1 VKATKETLSPTRV
14 KLTVEV
20 PFDELKPSVDAAYRK
35 LAREVRVSGFRPG
48 KVPPRILDQRLG
60 RGVVLEEAI
69 NQALPQL
76 YADAVQQEQVEV
88 LSRPDV
94 DITDFSDGA
103 PLVFTAEVDVRPEL
117 TLPEFSS
124 LRVEVDSAEVTDAD
138 VEESLTSMRDRFAV
152 LQPVERPVETGDF
165 VSIDLSAT
173 VDGENVEGAEA
184 TGMSYE
190 VGSGNLIDNLD
201 EAIVGAVDDE
211 SRTFSTTLVAGEH
224 EGRQAEV
231 TVTVRGV
238 KVKEL
243 PELDDDFATTA
254 SEFDT
259 LEELRADVRE
269 RVAAQKLTAQRQQ
282 AQQGVLDALIEQ
294 VEVPVPEALL
304 HEEIDARE
312 HRLEHELEQMKISKE
327 QYLSMLGRSE
337 EEQETD
343 TRTDSERAIRTQ
355 FLMDAIVEAE
365 SISLDQGELM
375 SQIISRAQRAGMS
388 PEVYAQQLAQGE
400 ALPLVMAEAQRS
412 KALAFLAQQAT
423 VVDHEDNPVELVRPS
438 VEVEDED
445 GDEDGEPGEAELG
458 GAELGGAELG
468 AAELGAAGAG
478 ETAEAAARDEAD
490 TGATDGEAGSGEP
503 SA

>member
-35 LAREVRVSGFRPG
+35 LAREVRVAGFRPG

-69 NQALPQL
+69 NQALPRI

-103 PLVFTAEVDVRPEL
+103 QLVFTAEVDVRPEL
-117 TLPEFSS
+117 ALPDFSS

-138 VEESLTSMRDRFAV
+138 VEESLTGMRDRFAV
-152 LQPVERPVETGDF
+152 LKPVDRPVETGDY

-190 VGSGNLIDNLD
+190 VGSGGLIENLD
-201 EAIVGAVDDE
+201 EAIVGAADGE
-211 SRTFSTTLVAGEH
+211 SRTFTTTLVAGEY
-224 EGRQAEV
+224 EGKQAEV

-259 LEELRADVRE
+259 LDELRADVRE
-269 RVAAQKLTAQRQQ
+269 RVGETKAADQRQQ
-282 AQQGVLDALIEQ
+282 ARQGVVDALIEQ
-294 VEVPVPEALL
+294 VQVPVPESLL
-304 HEEIDARE
+304 RDEVHARE
-312 HRLEHELEQMKISKE
+312 HRLEHELEQMKIDKE
-327 QYLSMLGRSE
+327 QYLSILGRTA
-337 EEQETD
+337 EEQEAETK
-343 TRTDSERAIRTQ
+343 TEAEKAIRTQ

-365 SISLDQGELM
+365 SIGLDQGELM
-375 SQIISRAQRAGMS
+375 SQIIARAQRAGIS
-388 PEVYAQQLAQGE
+388 PEVYAQQLAQGD
-400 ALPLVMAEAQRS
+400 ALPMIMAETQRA
-412 KALAFLAQQAT
+412 KAVVFLTEQAAI
-423 VVDHEDNPVELVRPS
+423 VDRDGNPVELARTS
-438 VEVEDED
+438 EEEADEI
-445 GDEDGEPGEAELG
+445 EEIV
-458 GAELGGAELG
+458 
-468 AAELGAAGAG
+468 AAEQA
-478 ETAEAAARDEAD
+478 DEAD
-490 TGATDGEAGSGEP
+490 EDDEPDEDEADDIEAADDTEATAGDAVDEAGSEKP
-503 SA
+503 TS

>member
-48 KVPPRILDQRLG
+48 KVPPRVLDQRLG

-69 NQALPQL
+69 NQALPRL
-76 YADAVQQEQVEV
+76 YADAVQREQVDV
-88 LSRPDV
+88 LSRPEV
-94 DITDFSDGA
+94 DITDFSDGS

-117 TLPEFSS
+117 VLPEFSS
-124 LRVEVDSAEVTDAD
+124 LRVEVDSAEVTDSD
-138 VEESLTSMRDRFAV
+138 VDESLTQMRDRFAV
-152 LQPVERPVETGDF
+152 LKPVERAVETGDF

-173 VDGENVEGAEA
+173 IDGEPVEGADA

-201 EAIVGAVDDE
+201 EAIVGAAEGE
-211 SRTFSTTLVAGEH
+211 SRTFTTTLVGGDQAGQE
-224 EGRQAEV
+224 AEV

-259 LEELRADVRE
+259 LAELRADVTE
-269 RVAAQKLTAQRQQ
+269 RLGQQKIATQRQQ
-282 AQQGVLDALIEQ
+282 AQQAVLDALIEQ

-304 HEEIDARE
+304 DEELHARE

-327 QYLSMLGRSE
+327 QYLSMIGRSE
-337 EEQETD
+337 EEQTAEN
-343 TRTDSERAIRTQ
+343 RVEAERAIKTQ
-355 FLMDAIVEAE
+355 FLMDAVVEAE
-365 SISLDQGELM
+365 SIQLDQGELM
-375 SQIISRAQRAGMS
+375 GQIIARAQRAGVS
-388 PEVYAQQLAQGE
+388 PEVYAQQLAQSE
-400 ALPLVMAEAQRS
+400 ALPVIMAESQRS
-412 KALAFLAQQAT
+412 KALIFLTGEAT
-423 VVDHEDNPVELVRPS
+423 VVDKDGHPVDLSLPS
-438 VEVEDED
+438 AAEDED
-445 GDEDGEPGEAELG
+445 VE
-458 GAELGGAELG
+458 
-468 AAELGAAGAG
+468 AAGDVDGQVAG
-478 ETAEAAARDEAD
+478 DQADKADTETDTETDSETAEGAEAAKGDA
-490 TGATDGEAGSGEP
+490 
-503 SA
+503 